1 MLNKCLDDK
10 FTTVSLL
17 LSLQAN
23 DGTSCGIEDDE
34 EEEEL
39 ALNRL
44 QPRAPTVVRRAGG
57 APGTATGPPGGA
69 SAGTQMDSLSSP
81 GPRSKRE

>member
-1 MLNKCLDDK
+1 MQI
-10 FTTVSLL
+10 FTPVSLF

-39 ALNRL
+39 ALHRS

-57 APGTATGPPGGA
+57 PAGAATRSLGGT
-69 SAGTQMDSLSSP
+69 SAGTQMGSLSSP